1 MEPAVAGLRRHTPQE
16 GVALSEKRGCFKIG
30 CLGCL
35 GVAAV
40 VLLVVVVLV
49 VLGLLTGG
57 REGRIEPFDRA
68 QPIRAAGSPGTAG
81 AEPSEG
87 PDRELVAHEIDVAEP
102 GRIVL
107 DLNRGSFE
115 IRPGPSGEPIRLEGR
130 YDAGRF
136 NLTESYET
144 YGETGW
150 TYRVSFEQRGFGIRP
165 FIQHEPD
172 ENRVRLIIPRDA
184 PIVLEGRVGV
194 GESEL
199 ELGGLWLLGVDLDIG
214 IGEHTVSFGEPLP
227 IPLGRLRLDAS
238 IGALIVDGIGNA
250 SPREVWVKHSIG
262 EVGVDL
268 RGPWRRDAE
277 VFVRCGIGECDVR
290 VPRNVDLEMDRAS
303 VTIGEASRPRDRPAP
318 EAGQPTLKLSVS
330 GNIGEVQVH

>member
-1 MEPAVAGLRRHTPQE
+1 
-16 GVALSEKRGCFKIG
+16 LSEKRGCFKIG

-35 GVAAV
+35 GVAALVVFVIV
-40 VLLVVVVLV
+40 VLLI
-49 VLGLLTGG
+49 LGLLTAG
-57 REGRIEPFDRA
+57 REERIEPIDRA
-68 QPIRAAGSPGTAG
+68 YQIRAAGPPGTAE
-81 AEPSEG
+81 AEPSDEPG
-87 PDRELVAHEIDVAEP
+87 QALIVHEIDVAEP

-115 IRPGPSGEPIRLEGR
+115 IRPGPSGESIRLEGR

-136 NLTESYET
+136 DLTESYET

-150 TYRVSFEQRGFGIRP
+150 IYRVGFDQRGFGIQP
-165 FIQHEPD
+165 FIQHEGS
-172 ENRVRLIIPRDA
+172 ENLVRLIVPRDA
-184 PIVLEGRVGV
+184 PIVLEGRIGI
-194 GESEL
+194 GESDL

-214 IGEHTVSFGEPLP
+214 IGEHTLSFGEPLP
-227 IPLGRLRLDAS
+227 IPMGWLRLDGS
-238 IGALIVDGIGNA
+238 IGALILDGIGNA

-290 VPRNVDLEMDRAS
+290 VPRNVDLEVDRAS
-303 VTIGEASRPRDRPAP
+303 VTIGEASRPHDLSAP
-318 EAGQPTLKLSVS
+318 EAGRPTLKLSVS

>member
-1 MEPAVAGLRRHTPQE
+1 
-16 GVALSEKRGCFKIG
+16 LSEKRGCFKIG

-35 GVAAV
+35 GVATL
-40 VLLVVVVLV
+40 VLLVIVVLV

-57 REGRIEPFDRA
+57 REERFEPIERA
-68 QPIRAAGSPGTAG
+68 YRVRAAGSPGTVEIRRSD
-81 AEPSEG
+81 EPG
-87 PDRELVAHEIDVAEP
+87 QALIAHEIDVAEP

-115 IRPGPSGEPIRLEGR
+115 VRPGPPGESIRLEGR
-130 YDAGRF
+130 YDAGHF
-136 NLTESYET
+136 DLTESYET

-150 TYRVSFEQRGFGIRP
+150 TYRVSFDQRGFGIRP
-165 FIQHEPD
+165 FVQHEPS
-172 ENRVRLIIPRDA
+172 ENLVRLIVPRDA
-184 PIVLEGRVGV
+184 PIVLEGRVGI

-227 IPLGRLRLDAS
+227 IPMGRLRLDAS
-238 IGALIVDGIGNA
+238 IGALIVDRIGNA

-290 VPRNVDLEMDRAS
+290 VPRNVDLEVDRAS
-303 VTIGEASRPRDRPAP
+303 VTIGEASRPHDRPAP
-318 EAGQPTLKLSVS
+318 EAGRPTLKLSVS